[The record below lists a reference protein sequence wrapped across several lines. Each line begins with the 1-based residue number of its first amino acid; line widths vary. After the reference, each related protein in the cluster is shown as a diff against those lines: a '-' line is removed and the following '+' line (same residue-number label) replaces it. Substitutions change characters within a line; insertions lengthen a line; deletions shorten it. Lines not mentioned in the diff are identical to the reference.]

1 MSNPD
6 GINVVAGDTS
16 TAHKQPILNE
26 QSEAPT
32 PLDLYNL
39 VQDWDTENPSPSR
52 RLTGRLLSE
61 LGDTLPTGK
70 EREPDSNWTD
80 DDHMVNARNFRGA
93 ASSIYDVASEG
104 LQQSRG
110 GGKQAAKSGALW
122 LPRMALPSPDM
133 DRLRRWTPANMRRI
147 SRDVSQ
153 YYAIPM
159 YASKRDVALPLD
171 PVHRGVVTEARAHE
185 LYQSY
190 APLACFR
197 SVADTIKLLGSNP
210 SILWHPRPAASCL

>member
-1 MSNPD
+1 M
-6 GINVVAGDTS
+6 NVVAGDTVA
-16 TAHKQPILNE
+16 AHKQPVLNE

-39 VQDWDTENPSPSR
+39 VQDWDTANPSSSR
-52 RLTGRLLSE
+52 HLTGRLLSE

-70 EREPDSNWTD
+70 ERESDSNWAE

-104 LQQSRG
+104 LQQRRRG
-110 GGKQAAKSGALW
+110 VKQGAKRGALW
-122 LPRMALPSPDM
+122 LPRMALPSTEM

-147 SRDVSQ
+147 NRDVSQ
-153 YYAIPM
+153 YYAVPM

-171 PVHRGVVTEARAHE
+171 PVHKGIVTEARALE
-185 LYQSY
+185 LYRSY
-190 APLACFR
+190 AP
-197 SVADTIKLLGSNP
+197 S
-210 SILWHPRPAASCL
+210 HPLEKQS

>member
-1 MSNPD
+1 MPD
-6 GINVVAGDTS
+6 CINVMAGDTS
-16 TAHKQPILNE
+16 TAQKQPILNE

-32 PLDLYNL
+32 PLDLFNL
-39 VQDWDTENPSPSR
+39 VQDWDTENPSPSQ

-70 EREPDSNWTD
+70 ERESDSNWTE

-104 LQQSRG
+104 LQQSRRG
-110 GGKQAAKSGALW
+110 AKQGAKRGALW
-122 LPRMALPSPDM
+122 LPRMPLPSTDM

-147 SRDVSQ
+147 NRDVSQ
-153 YYAIPM
+153 YYAVPM
-159 YASKRDVALPLD
+159 YASKRDVALSLD
-171 PVHRGVVTEARAHE
+171 PVHRGVITETRAHE
-185 LYQSY
+185 LYRSY

-197 SVADTIKLLGSNP
+197 SVADP
-210 SILWHPRPAASCL
+210 SKVLDPDPSFLWYP